1 MKSKISCKAISRAA
15 LLISGFMVVL
25 LVTGVVYA
33 ALSAGYK
40 RQQPIT
46 MEKMAAPGAVALD
59 AQGNLY
65 VAESPANTLHVFSAS
80 GDYLKSYSYL
90 FKPVS
95 VAVDSKG
102 RIFVGN
108 AGRGN
113 VEVYNGDFILL
124 SKLGAGDGEFTAPT
138 AIATDLSG
146 KIYVADSKADVIKV
160 YNSDGSFR
168 FSFGA
173 SGSQDGKF
181 HFPTS
186 LAVNNASQEVY
197 VTDLPSVQT
206 RDGLAE
212 SARVQVF
219 TLRGVFKRS
228 FGNYGTA
235 AGMLTRPMG
244 IAVNGSGRVFVTDS
258 YKNVVEVFDT
268 SGAHITTI
276 YDAANP
282 MSNPLGIAANGAGS
296 VFIASINTG
305 KIEVYSITQ

>member
-1 MKSKISCKAISRAA
+1 MKSKFGCKAISRAA
-15 LLISGFMVVL
+15 LLISGFMVLVL
-25 LVTGVVYA
+25 VAGA
-33 ALSAGYK
+33 AFSAGYK

-46 MEKMAAPGAVALD
+46 TNLTAPGAVALD

-65 VAESPANTLHVFSAS
+65 VAESPANKLHVFSAS
-80 GDYLKSYSYL
+80 GEYLKSYSYL
-90 FKPVS
+90 YKPVS
-95 VAVDSKG
+95 VAVDARG
-102 RIFVGN
+102 RILVGN

-113 VEVYNGDFILL
+113 VEVYNGDFILIA
-124 SKLGAGDGEFTAPT
+124 KLGAGDGEFTAPT
-138 AIATDLSG
+138 AIATDLTG

-186 LAVNNASQEVY
+186 IAVNNAAQEVY
-197 VTDLPSVQT
+197 VTDLPAVQT

-235 AGMLTRPMG
+235 DGMLTRPMG
-244 IAVNGSGRVFVTDS
+244 VAVNGTGRVFVTDS

-268 SGAHITTI
+268 TGAHLTTI

-282 MSNPLGIAANGAGS
+282 MSNPLGIAANSTGS

-305 KIEVYSITQ
+305 KVEVYSITQ